1 VVTSSNLIT
10 LIYLIKIK
18 HKIILDCTSFKGKE
32 LLLKSKLLSWD
43 GFLALKTSIFKDS
56 EYCFSFFSSGNQA
69 ILFIYLLHADINFF
83 PLGFRKPTH
92 YYIDPLNSIL
102 KWKVTMLVA
111 NLLATQVNTSKIQH
125 WSLPFTKYFF
135 KKSLFTFFIW
145 TGHHLTCR

>member
-18 HKIILDCTSFKGKE
+18 HKIISDYTSFKRKE
-32 LLLKSKLLSWD
+32 LLLEGKLLSWD
-43 GFLALKTSIFKDS
+43 GSLTLQTSIFKDS
-56 EYCFSFFSSGNQA
+56 EYCFSFFSYGDQA

-83 PLGFRKPTH
+83 PLEFWKPTH
-92 YYIDPLNSIL
+92 YIDPLNSIL

-135 KKSLFTFFIW
+135 KKSFFTFFIW